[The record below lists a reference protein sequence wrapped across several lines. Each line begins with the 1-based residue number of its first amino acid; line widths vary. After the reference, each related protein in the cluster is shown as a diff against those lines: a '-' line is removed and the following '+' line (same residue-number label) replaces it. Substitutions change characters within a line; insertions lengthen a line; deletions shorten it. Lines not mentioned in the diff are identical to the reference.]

1 MLMWW
6 YGGTHTHFIQT
17 QQGRRIMFEGVV
29 LIEDNELDTDQRQFL
44 VLTPGTRWDS
54 HKVFGVSAAA
64 YRNNPKKPLTRVF
77 VHCDAISTTLPL
89 HKLDR
94 AGLSATVTALDPES
108 ALLATHLSETLLDCE
123 VVALTATPKTPRGRR
138 ACTLRVPIE
147 EITVTETGDDGK
159 EEAEEEDE
167 EEEKKEEEKKKKKK
181 EKKKKKK
188 KEKKKKQDK
197 RDREFSQLRL
207 ENDKLKKAK
216 TRENEAGTQRLNK
229 QQGEATRLAERLA
242 EEQGARQRAAR
253 LEIEKTKQQNID
265 LQKRLLQS
273 QGSSPPEQLPDHSTD
288 ATEKMRLEN
297 DQLAAQLAL
306 QQQNRTLK
314 QQLMQFQ
321 SGAGSLA
328 NMQQQNQ
335 AMKQPLIQS
344 EPVQHGP
351 PDNTAQHQAEEKT
364 TIKELLARLQAMER
378 SQLQLQQ
385 NQALPQQ
392 LTQSLSARQPQAGWP
407 AATLQSQAQSLQRNR
422 SPAILGLV
430 RAQHDEQRRLELERQ
445 IQDAMQ

>member
-1 MLMWW
+1 
-6 YGGTHTHFIQT
+6 
-17 QQGRRIMFEGVV
+17 MFEGAVF
-29 LIEDNELDTDQRQFL
+29 IEDSELDTDQRQFL
-44 VLTPGTRWDS
+44 VLTPGTRWDG
-54 HKVFGVSAAA
+54 HKVYAVSAAS
-64 YRNNPKKPLTRVF
+64 YRYNPEKPLTRLF
-77 VHCDAISTTLPL
+77 VHCDSISTTLPL

-94 AGLSATVTALDPES
+94 AGLCATVTALDPES
-108 ALLATHLSETLLDCE
+108 ALLATHLSERFLDCE
-123 VVALTATPKTPRGRR
+123 VVAPAATPDTPRGRR
-138 ACTLRVPIE
+138 ACTLRVPTE
-147 EITVTETGDDGK
+147 EITVITETRDGK
-159 EEAEEEDE
+159 EEE
-167 EEEKKEEEKKKKKK
+167 EEEKKK
-181 EKKKKKK
+181 KKKKKK
-188 KEKKKKQDK
+188 KEKKEKKEKKKKEKKKKQNK
-197 RDREFSQLRL
+197 RDREVSELRL

-216 TRENEAGTQRLNK
+216 SENEAGTERLNK
-229 QQGEATRLAERLA
+229 QQVEATRLAARLA

-273 QGSSPPEQLPDHSTD
+273 QGSSPPEQLPEHSTD

-445 IQDAMQ
+445 IHDAMH